1 MTDQREDDFE
11 DEVEVGEDNDLDIE
25 VVEDEPDEAKAE
37 PEQDEEELASYSRN
51 VQKRI
56 KKLTYEAREAQRE
69 REKLAREQSALTE
82 YTKRTMA
89 ENQAL
94 KRALNNGQ
102 NLIADQLKN
111 RVQTE
116 LTLAERKLKD
126 AMELGDFDSQVQA
139 QKEIA
144 RLTFEA
150 TKAESFKPVA
160 VSEEPPELPRVE
172 EPRSQPSPRAVE
184 WHKRNRWFGSDQTMT
199 QYARHVHDRLVVFDH
214 VDPNSEKYWAKLD
227 EEMQKRFPH
236 ALGASEEDD
245 GYDDTPPPRRA
256 NVVAP
261 VRRSATPPRKIQL
274 SSTEVAIAKRLGLT
288 LEQYAKE
295 KLKGF

>member
-1 MTDQREDDFE
+1 MNDEREDDFE
-11 DEVEVGEDNDLDIE
+11 DEVEVSDDNELDIE
-25 VVEDEPDEAKAE
+25 VVDDEPEEAKAE

-69 REKLAREQSALTE
+69 REKLAREQAALAE

-102 NLIADQLKN
+102 TIIADQLKN
-111 RVQTE
+111 RVNSE
-116 LTLAERKLKD
+116 LTLAEKKLKE
-126 AMELGDFDSQVQA
+126 AMELGDFDGQVKA
-139 QKEIA
+139 QKDIA
-144 RLTFEA
+144 RLTIEA
-150 TKAESFKPVA
+150 TKAESFKPA
-160 VSEEPPELPRVE
+160 VVNEEPPELPRIE
-172 EPRSQPSPRAVE
+172 EPRPQPSPRAVE
-184 WHKRNRWFGSDQTMT
+184 WHKRNRWFGQDQTMT

-227 EEMQKRFPH
+227 EEMQRRFPH
-236 ALGASEEDD
+236 VLGGTDEED
-245 GYDDTPPPRRA
+245 GEDDAPPPRRA